1 MRIDTLTDDQV
12 EAALAL
18 WAATEHLGPVAVEEL
33 DQVRRH
39 DPGLVLGARDDDG
52 RLVGVVIGAWD
63 GRRGMISRLAVNPTL
78 RRRGVAQALVK
89 EIEDHLYARGCRRVT
104 LLVFAGNDGGRDFWR
119 QSGYREFEDVVM
131 FSRDLGTTDTRPH
144 APGCVDPDPG
154 C

>member
-12 EAALAL
+12 PAALAL
-18 WAATEHLGPVAVEEL
+18 WADTEHLGPVDPDEL

-39 DPGLVLGARDDDG
+39 DADLVLGASDDGG
-52 RLVGVVIGAWD
+52 RLVGVVIGTWD
-63 GRRGMISRLAVNPTL
+63 GRRGTIHRLAVDPAT

-89 EIEDHLYARGCRRVT
+89 EVEERLYARGCRRVT
-104 LLVFAGNDGGRDFWR
+104 LLVFAGNGGGRDFWR
-119 QSGYREFEDVVM
+119 TSGYREFEDVVM

-144 APGCVDPDPG
+144 GPAGLEPDPG